1 MIYLDYAASTPTD
14 KQVLDLF
21 YETTLKYY
29 ANPNSN
35 HKLGSLAKE
44 LIDKST
50 SHIANY
56 LGVLPEEIIYTSGS
70 SESNNLAIVGV
81 CRRYKNRGKHIII
94 SSLEHTSITSPV
106 TVMQEEGF
114 EVDVIPLTKE
124 GIIDIEEL
132 KKLIRDDTIL
142 ISITSLDSELG
153 IRQPIEMIGS
163 FLKQNYPN
171 IIFHTDASQIIGKS
185 TIDFKNVDLVT
196 IAPHKFYGMNGFG
209 ALIKKKG
216 ITLKPIINGGKSTT
230 VYRSGTPIT
239 ASIVALD
246 KALEI
251 AFDNQENRLEY
262 VTKLNKKI
270 VDTLITYKNVHINST
285 DLSIPY
291 IINFSLKGV
300 QANTF
305 VKLLEDNDVYAS
317 TKTSCCPIGTPSKLV
332 YALTRDKSLSSS
344 SIRVSLSHLTTKSEV
359 EEFLRIFDKCYKEV
373 NDNGKI

>member
-1 MIYLDYAASTPTD
+1 M
-14 KQVLDLF
+14 
-21 YETTLKYY
+21 
-29 ANPNSN
+29 
-35 HKLGSLAKE
+35 
-44 LIDKST
+44 
-50 SHIANY
+50 
-56 LGVLPEEIIYTSGS
+56 PEEIIYTSGS